1 MLDDATA
8 LLSPVA
14 DAETAAS
21 LLDSERME
29 FQASL
34 QLLADRACWISGALA
49 GAIALKENGVMGY
62 RAVSGVS
69 DREPGTEIAPNADPR
84 RECLE
89 EQRPVR
95 VGPIGDPP
103 TFAIA
108 VPVLRDGEAVG
119 FIELTGDREFSDEMT
134 ETLSRLADLVTVTL
148 EHCEAAERAE
158 GFEFDN
164 EELSPPIPALWH
176 APEVPAEAEV
186 AKTGANNPG
195 ALEPAK
201 VAAPASTPEIRT
213 CVACGFPVSTGRA
226 LCVECERKPE
236 SVSVATPLFTAE
248 AEESWLSAH
257 GYSIASLIV
266 TALTAALIVW
276 LRR

>member
-1 MLDDATA
+1 MLEDSTA
-8 LLSPVA
+8 LLSPPS
-14 DAETAAS
+14 DAETATS
-21 LLDSERME
+21 LLDSERLE

-49 GAIALKENGVMGY
+49 GAIALKEDGVMAY
-62 RAVSGVS
+62 RAVSGTS
-69 DREPGTEIAPNADPR
+69 DREPGTEIVHGADPR

-89 EQRPVR
+89 EKHPVR
-95 VGPIGDPP
+95 VGPLGEPP

-119 FIELTGDREFSDEMT
+119 FIELTGDREFTDEMT
-134 ETLSRLADLVTVTL
+134 ETLSRLADLVTVTVD
-148 EHCEAAERAE
+148 HCEAAERAE
-158 GFEFDN
+158 EFEFDN

-176 APEVPAEAEV
+176 APELPSKAQFRNSHVV
-186 AKTGANNPG
+186 NPG
-195 ALEPAK
+195 ALEPAR
-201 VAAPASTPEIRT
+201 VSAPGPAPQVRT
-213 CVACGFPVSTGRA
+213 CAACGFPVSTGRA
-226 LCVECERKPE
+226 LCVECEQKSE
-236 SVSVATPLFTAE
+236 STSVPAPLFAAE

-257 GYSIASLIV
+257 GYTIASLIV